1 LKRHIV
7 EKKRQAW
14 AKIVENE
21 IAQTAARLF
30 VQKGYNQTTMDD
42 IADAIGTSK
51 ANLYNYVVS
60 KYALMLTILEHH
72 IKLVADVFNKTD
84 NLPGDIA
91 IWEKL
96 QQLIW
101 DYAKVVDECQNE
113 AITLHHAVVRVREE
127 DKRKFLKSAVWVFE
141 YFEEL
146 LKQGIKS
153 GEFKEHNTKLM
164 SIDIVEM
171 CSRWAFLRWY
181 LRDSN
186 TLENYITR
194 HIELLELQLCGNKVK
209 N

>member
-1 LKRHIV
+1 MKKHII

-21 IAQTAARLF
+21 IAQTAAKLF

-60 KYALMLTILEHH
+60 KYDLMITILEHH
-72 IKLVADVFNKTD
+72 MKLVANVFNNID
-84 NLPGDIA
+84 NLPEKTA
-91 IWEKL
+91 TWEKL
-96 QQLIW
+96 QKLIW

-113 AITLHHAVVRVREE
+113 AIALHHAVVRVDRE

-141 YFEEL
+141 YFEDL
-146 LKQGIKS
+146 LKLGIKS
-153 GEFKEHNTKLM
+153 GEFREHNTRLM
-164 SIDIVEM
+164 SIDIVEI

-181 LRDSN
+181 LRDSI
-186 TLENYITR
+186 TLEEYITR
-194 HIELLELQLCGNKVK
+194 HIELLELQLCSNK
-209 N
+209 